1 MPGGHSEEREYSAW
15 LVQRMADQKL
25 SGAELARMVQE
36 HLPEGVHFTPSNIS
50 HYRSGRSAPRTLVR
64 EVIEKLVSGEAALRS
79 KPKGEAEGPA
89 HAEDAQ
95 AEDAHAHEEDDISL
109 GAKIQLEDLGS
120 GRARI
125 LIDQQLPWAEALEL
139 IKRLKIAPSRH

>member
-1 MPGGHSEEREYSAW
+1 M
-15 LVQRMADQKL
+15 
-25 SGAELARMVQE
+25 
-36 HLPEGVHFTPSNIS
+36 
-50 HYRSGRSAPRTLVR
+50 
-64 EVIEKLVSGEAALRS
+64 SGEAALRS

-89 HAEDAQ
+89 HAEDA
-95 AEDAHAHEEDDISL
+95 HAQEEGDISL

-139 IKRLKIAPSRH
+139 IKRLKLAPSRH

>member
-64 EVIEKLVSGEAALRS
+64 EVIEKIVSGEAASRS
-79 KPKGEAEGPA
+79 KPNGGPA
-89 HAEDAQ
+89 HAEDAH
-95 AEDAHAHEEDDISL
+95 AEEEGDISL

-125 LIDQQLPWAEALEL
+125 LIDQQLPWTEALEL

>member
-1 MPGGHSEEREYSAW
+1 MPGGHSEERAYSAW

-64 EVIEKLVSGEAALRS
+64 EVIENLVSGEALKS
-79 KPKGEAEGPA
+79 KRNGGAGSPA
-89 HAEDAQ
+89 HAEDAH
-95 AEDAHAHEEDDISL
+95 AEEEGDISL
-109 GAKIQLEDLGS
+109 GVKIQLEDLGS

-139 IKRLKIAPSRH
+139 IKRLKTARRH

>member
-1 MPGGHSEEREYSAW
+1 MPGGHGEERAFSAW

-64 EVIEKLVSGEAALRS
+64 EVIEKVVSGEAASRS
-79 KPKGEAEGPA
+79 KPNGGAPA
-89 HAEDAQ
+89 HAEDAHS
-95 AEDAHAHEEDDISL
+95 EDAHAEEEGDISL

>member
-1 MPGGHSEEREYSAW
+1 MPGGHSEDKAYSAW

-25 SGAELARMVQE
+25 SGAQLARMVQE

-64 EVIEKLVSGEAALRS
+64 EVIEKLVSGEAA
-79 KPKGEAEGPA
+79 PKGEAEGPA
-89 HAEDAQ
+89 HAEDAHPQ
-95 AEDAHAHEEDDISL
+95 EEGDSSL

-139 IKRLKIAPSRH
+139 IKRLKLAPSRH

>member
-1 MPGGHSEEREYSAW
+1 MPGGHSEERAYSAW

-25 SGAELARMVQE
+25 SGAQLARMVQE

-89 HAEDAQ
+89 E

-139 IKRLKIAPSRH
+139 IKRLKLAPSRH

>member
-1 MPGGHSEEREYSAW
+1 MRGGHSEERAFSAW

-50 HYRSGRSAPRTLVR
+50 HYRSGRSAPRALVR
-64 EVIEKLVSGEAALRS
+64 EVIEKIVSGEAVLRS
-79 KPKGEAEGPA
+79 KLKR
-89 HAEDAQ
+89 Q
-95 AEDAHAHEEDDISL
+95 AESPAYAVDACAQEEGDISV
-109 GAKIQLEDLGS
+109 GEKIQLEDLGS

-139 IKRLKIAPSRH
+139 IKRLKLAPGRH

>member
-1 MPGGHSEEREYSAW
+1 MPGGHSEERAYSAW

-64 EVIEKLVSGEAALRS
+64 EVIEKIVSGEAASRS
-79 KPKGEAEGPA
+79 KPNGGAESPA
-89 HAEDAQ
+89 HAEDAH
-95 AEDAHAHEEDDISL
+95 AEEEGDISL

-139 IKRLKIAPSRH
+139 IKRLKIAPTATS